1 MRVACIGLTVRFW
14 ASALIAKPYVLMADN
29 IIPAPKR
36 RHTGIAAATSSKET
50 QESKAMK
57 NRKAKRL
64 LQRPVRVVELVISN
78 HKIAV
83 LHPFGQVAFAA
94 KRKPTASQNRRKK
107 GYAVR

>member
-1 MRVACIGLTVRFW
+1 
-14 ASALIAKPYVLMADN
+14 
-29 IIPAPKR
+29 
-36 RHTGIAAATSSKET
+36 
-50 QESKAMK
+50 MK

-94 KRKPTASQNRRKK
+94 KRKAYCVTEQAEER
-107 GYAVR
+107 VR